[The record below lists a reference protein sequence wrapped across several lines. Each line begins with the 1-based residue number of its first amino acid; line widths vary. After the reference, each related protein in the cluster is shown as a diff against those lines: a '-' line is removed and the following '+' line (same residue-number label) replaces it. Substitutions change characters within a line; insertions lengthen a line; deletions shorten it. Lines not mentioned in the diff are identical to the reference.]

1 MVNAMRHKNWSKRFG
16 FSLMPGREFDDE
28 LARGQERLVIGL
40 AAAQGITAHFPGAHA
55 QFATHQPVRPV
66 AMNPERF
73 FEQADAPV
81 RVRAPQEDDPVLLR
95 CFREVGRQ
103 AVTRR
108 GAVLAGGMALA
119 VRGDVGAG
127 ALLQSAQVRMPPALP
142 DFLLPAVIEA
152 FDVGLETGFARRGK
166 HRDDAEAQAE
176 VNHAAQTIGE
186 RVRTLKAGVVVKLG
200 EVGAAVGAPVFDQGG
215 KDIVGGEA
223 GTRPALGQLA
233 VQRQGIEHVEHGA
246 IFDDEAL
253 DQIEGVEFGATLG
266 DGGQMPAGG
275 RRWAAL
281 ASGGGESGA
290 SDQSGQGA
298 GRGRGQVLAQ
308 EFPAEG
314 GGSVFAQGRMTFE
327 PGAQSQDAP
336 EEFARGAVFG
346 LAVAAWPVGE
356 VGAEEALTVSALKPF
371 VGGAS
376 ADAETS
382 GDRAEG
388 GPATKRGDDAATFEE
403 PGAFDM
409 ETEDGWRPSGRQAVA
424 ASAALRLRSGS
435 LRSPPLRRN
444 AADAPA
450 STVIKCL
457 PFAVTR
463 PFTISCHLPPNAQR
477 PRRDW
482 AFKDAR
488 PRPRSHRRLLVAP
501 RVRRHRC
508 RRCL

>member
-1 MVNAMRHKNWSKRFG
+1 
-16 FSLMPGREFDDE
+16 MPGREFDDE

-40 AAAQGITAHFPGAHA
+40 AAAQGMTAHFPGAHA

-66 AMNPERF
+66 AMNHERF

-152 FDVGLETGFARRGK
+152 FDVGLETGFARRRK

-215 KDIVGGEA
+215 EDIVGGEA

-281 ASGGGESGA
+281 ASGGGESSA
-290 SDQSGQGA
+290 SDQTSQRA
-298 GRGRGQVLAQ
+298 GRGCGKVLAQ
-308 EFPAEG
+308 EFPVESCGA
-314 GGSVFAQGRMTFE
+314 VFAQGRKTFE
-327 PGAQSQDAP
+327 PGAQSQDAL
-336 EEFARGAVFG
+336 EELARGAVFG
-346 LAVAAWPVGE
+346 FGVAARPVGE
-356 VGAEEALTVSALKPF
+356 VRAEEALALGAMKPF
-371 VGGAS
+371 VSGAS
-376 ADAETS
+376 ADAEAC

-388 GPATKRGDDAATFEE
+388 SSPAERRDDLAALDE
-403 PGAFDM
+403 PCAFDM
-409 ETEDGWRPSGRQAVA
+409 ETESGGRRACRQAVA
-424 ASAALRLRSGS
+424 APAALRLRSGS
-435 LRSPPLRRN
+435 LCSPPLRRN
-444 AADAPA
+444 AAGTPA
-450 STVIKCL
+450 SRVIKCL
-457 PFAVTR
+457 PFAVT
-463 PFTISCHLPPNAQR
+463 
-477 PRRDW
+477 
-482 AFKDAR
+482 
-488 PRPRSHRRLLVAP
+488 
-501 RVRRHRC
+501 
-508 RRCL
+508 